1 MIWPR
6 VLSDQEI
13 NNIVTKCK
21 CPQDYSVAMTMD
33 RSELH
38 GQAYYSFPDTQ
49 MSFIKLDNC
58 LIWLFF
64 LKVRRFN
71 FATPN

>member
-1 MIWPR
+1 MVWPR

-13 NNIVTKCK
+13 NNIATKCE

-38 GQAYYSFPDTQ
+38 GEAYYSVPDECPTV
-49 MSFIKLDNC
+49 K
-58 LIWLFF
+58 
-64 LKVRRFN
+64 
-71 FATPN
+71 

>member
-1 MIWPR
+1 MIFSGNITNLMIWPR

-13 NNIVTKCK
+13 NNIATKCE

-38 GQAYYSFPDTQ
+38 GEAYYSVPDKCPTY
-49 MSFIKLDNC
+49 KNNTNTND
-58 LIWLFF
+58 
-64 LKVRRFN
+64 
-71 FATPN
+71 

>member
-1 MIWPR
+1 MIFSGKIANLMIWPR

-13 NNIVTKCK
+13 KDIVTKCE

-38 GQAYYSFPDTQ
+38 GEAYYSVSDECPIYKNN
-49 MSFIKLDNC
+49 SFIND
-58 LIWLFF
+58 
-64 LKVRRFN
+64 
-71 FATPN
+71 